1 MSGTEKHDHKNPASD
16 APRNEILVGDAL
28 TRLRELPNASVDCVV
43 TSPPYFRLRNYG
55 VNGQLGLE
63 GHVNGWVDGLR
74 EVLAECGRV
83 LVPTGTLW
91 LNLGDSYSTHP
102 REGAGR
108 KSLVMGPER
117 LALALIG
124 DGWIIRNKIVW
135 AKTNTIPTSV
145 RDRLA
150 TKHEVIYLL
159 TRSPRYY
166 FDLDTIREP
175 HVSRPPKHPAG
186 RGSRRRKGAAGP
198 PGRTDS
204 TRPAWLGPNSDSDLG
219 LAALHAAGIVGH
231 PLGKNPGDV
240 WQLAVSRYR
249 GAHFATYPE
258 PLIERIL
265 QAGCPRMRC
274 SKCRKPWTRVLVRSG
289 QEATRKPPRPTCTC
303 DAQAEPGLVLDP
315 FLGSGTTAVVARK
328 LGIDWLGIELNPEYV
343 ALAKERI
350 KQRIEQPT
358 KPSSDEP
365 DPDNN
370 NPTRKEVT

>member
-1 MSGTEKHDHKNPASD
+1 MSGHDGQNEPAKV
-16 APRNEILVGDAL
+16 PRNEILLGDAL
-28 TRLRELPNASVDCVV
+28 TRLRELPDASVDCVV

-55 VNGQLGLE
+55 VSGQLGLE
-63 GHVNGWVDGLR
+63 GHVDSWVDGLR
-74 EVLAECGRV
+74 DVLAECGRV

-91 LNLGDSYSTHP
+91 LNLGDSYATHP
-102 REGAGR
+102 REGAAR

-159 TRSPRYY
+159 TRNPRYY
-166 FDLDTIREP
+166 FDLDSVREP
-175 HVSRPPKHPAG
+175 HTSRPPKRPS
-186 RGSRRRKGAAGP
+186 SRRKRKGAARP
-198 PGRTDS
+198 PRRQDN

-240 WQLAVSRYR
+240 WSLAVSRYR

-274 SKCRKPWTRVLVRSG
+274 STCRKPWTRVLVRRG
-289 QEATRKPPRPTCTC
+289 QEATRQPPRPTCDC
-303 DAQAEPGLVLDP
+303 GAQAEPGLVLDP
-315 FLGSGTTAVVARK
+315 FLGSGTTAVVARR
-328 LGIDWLGIELNPEYV
+328 LGLDWLGIELNPEYV
-343 ALAKERI
+343 TLAE
-350 KQRIEQPT
+350 QRIRGPD
-358 KPSSDEP
+358 SRDASRGHANEP
-365 DPDNN
+365 NN
-370 NPTRKEVT
+370 